1 MRRVRSEPDIVGQRL
16 YHSVFHKDCAENAYP
31 WAGDGDDKIWAATGR
46 AKLILLKGQ
55 EGGRENEADR

>member
-1 MRRVRSEPDIVGQRL
+1 MRGVRSEPDIVGQRL

-31 WAGDGDDKIWAATGR
+31 WAGDGDDKTWAAAGR

-55 EGGRENEADR
+55 EGGRENETNR